1 MACLSCREGVENTL
15 HKLHSYLFFYEQW
28 EVCMYISLILATR
41 VLSTWLHPHTYSKW
55 WISWY
60 VLAAWV
66 DRYSRT
72 EYFVR
77 GLSLRILFSRKILI
91 SYQYLQV
98 VFNFADELM
107 KWNEMGLCQKKCNN
121 ISCAIPLQC
130 IEILSEGAH

>member
-1 MACLSCREGVENTL
+1 MQGGC
-15 HKLHSYLFFYEQW
+15 W
-28 EVCMYISLILATR
+28 EYITQITFISFLLWTMRSMYICTYLWSWLQGYLAHDYIRIPILNDE
-41 VLSTWLHPHTYSKW
+41 
-55 WISWY
+55 IWY

-66 DRYSRT
+66 DRHSRT